1 VSRDRP
7 GALVLRVLTVVSAGL
22 LVLAGCADAPSEAAA
37 PAPSPP
43 PLRTIGS
50 LADGFEI
57 EPGSG
62 LVGAV
67 FPLGSPTGS
76 ADGWQAVLRVDGD
89 AERVFDGYVRQA
101 EELGHSMESGWCCR
115 PEREWCSRDVKPGP
129 FPVSCTAFTHPP
141 DVVSLALSLRGSVD
155 ADGRGYV
162 HVRADRVDTVT
173 EPLPPVPDGEGAPA
187 TDVEVAPGLTFEPET
202 PVRVVEGSAPIS
214 EPLPPECATGGYVAV
229 LQVTGELAP
238 VLRGYEEQFTGA
250 GFGSDEGLSGT
261 DDVLR
266 VSTSAAGGGTLSAV
280 AVAGDPAFL
289 LLERCND

>member
-1 VSRDRP
+1 VRRNRP
-7 GALVLRVLTVVSAGL
+7 ATLLRVLVAVSVGVL
-22 LVLAGCADAPSEAAA
+22 TLAGCADAPSEAAA

-43 PLRTIGS
+43 PLRTSGP

-62 LVGAV
+62 LVGTV

-101 EELGHSMESGWCCR
+101 EELGHAMNSGECCR
-115 PEREWCSRDVKPGP
+115 AERQWCSRDGKPGP
-129 FPVSCTAFTHPP
+129 FPVSCTAYTHPP
-141 DVVSLALSLRGSVD
+141 DVVSLALSLRGFVD
-155 ADGRGYV
+155 GDGQGYV
-162 HVRADRVDTVT
+162 HVRADRVGTRAA
-173 EPLPPVPDGEGAPA
+173 PLPPVPDGEVAPG
-187 TDVEVAPGLTFEPET
+187 TDVEVAPGLTFEPEI
-202 PVRVVEGSAPIS
+202 PVRVVEGSALIS

-229 LQVTGELAP
+229 LQVTGELPP
-238 VLRGYEEQFTGA
+238 VLRGYEEQFRTV
-250 GFGSDEGLSGT
+250 GFGNVEGLIGN

-266 VSTSAAGGGTLSAV
+266 LATEAAGGGTLSAV
-280 AVAGDPAFL
+280 AVVGDPSYV